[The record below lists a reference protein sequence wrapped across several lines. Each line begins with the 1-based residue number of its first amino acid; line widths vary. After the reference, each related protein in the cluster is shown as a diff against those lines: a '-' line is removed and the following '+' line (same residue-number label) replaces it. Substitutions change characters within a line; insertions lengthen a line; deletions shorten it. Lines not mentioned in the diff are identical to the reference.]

1 MPRLKVFVTTS
12 GVRDHIVAAPSRPAA
27 LKAWGAKTDLFSMG
41 VAKEVTDSKIT
52 KQALARPGEVIS
64 LTRSGEIADDSS
76 TPKRNARKKTA
87 AKPPSRARL
96 AAAEKQL
103 EELRAKQTREREEI
117 EREQTALARK
127 LDQLDK
133 RHGKARRAAEEKVE
147 DARDA
152 YQAALDDWST

>member
-12 GVRDHIVAAPSRPAA
+12 GVHDHIVAAPSRPAA

-41 VAKEVTDSKIT
+41 VARQVTDPKIA

-64 LTRSGEIADDSS
+64 LTRSGEIADDSPR
-76 TPKRNARKKTA
+76 PKKSAGKKTA
-87 AKPPSRARL
+87 AKPPSRAKL

-103 EELRAKQTREREEI
+103 EELRAKQTKEREEI
-117 EREQTALARK
+117 EREQAALARK

-133 RHGKARRAAEEKVE
+133 RHGKARRTAEEKIE
-147 DARDA
+147 GARDA
-152 YQAALDDWST
+152 YQAALDDWSG